1 MWPFASSQ
9 SLCFCLP
16 YTEKFKYFKMSVSGK
31 AVQTDLL
38 LLPWFGE
45 LLVLVNLIRTLI
57 YLYHTNQDI
66 EYIFIEPFSLQHEVK
81 GKSVLFK

>member
-1 MWPFASSQ
+1 
-9 SLCFCLP
+9 
-16 YTEKFKYFKMSVSGK
+16 MSVSGK

-38 LLPWFGE
+38 LPPWFGE

-57 YLYHTNQDI
+57 YLYHTNQDT

-81 GKSVLFK
+81 GKSVLFKWYFTQL